1 MTKVVL
7 PLDHQL
13 FEYMEVLHYLNTI
26 IHRFARFPGKR
37 ARWPVVYS
45 VRLPRKGIFPSS
57 PAPLPGLPDDP
68 ATAGVGPAP
77 PATEA
82 AAPQGAPKALHGAH
96 GAPTAPPQGE
106 LS

>member
-1 MTKVVL
+1 M
-7 PLDHQL
+7 
-13 FEYMEVLHYLNTI
+13 FN
-26 IHRFARFPGKR
+26 RFPGKR
-37 ARWPVVYS
+37 ARWPVAYS
-45 VRLPRKGIFPSS
+45 VCLARESLFSS
-57 PAPLPGLPDDP
+57 SSTPLPGLPDDP
-68 ATAGVGPAP
+68 ATAGIGPAS